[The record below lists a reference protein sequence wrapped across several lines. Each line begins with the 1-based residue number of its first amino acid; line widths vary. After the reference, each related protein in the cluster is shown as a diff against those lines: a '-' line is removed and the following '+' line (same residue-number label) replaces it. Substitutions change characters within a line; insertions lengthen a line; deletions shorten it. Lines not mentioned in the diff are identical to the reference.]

1 MSNENWRK
9 KLSYIFP
16 LTRIVQSEVSG
27 RLEVG
32 WIEGRKVLNCR
43 RVNYSYGGLQE
54 ALNYGLEQIPLKS
67 VNSVL
72 VLGMGGGSVIES
84 LRKKFNYSQTIVA
97 VELDPV
103 VIQIAEEEFD
113 ITNYKNLEVVCAN
126 ALAFIK
132 TTKQNFDLVIVD
144 LFVGKNV
151 PKEFYS
157 KVFWQDIESRVNTN
171 GRVLF
176 NAGIEL
182 PDSVRDTFLN
192 NLPKEFTYKI
202 HTDVM
207 GDNTLIIL
215 HKTA

>member
-9 KLSYIFP
+9 QLSYIFP
-16 LTRIVQSEVSG
+16 LTRMVQSEVSG

-32 WIEGRKVLNCR
+32 WIEGKKVLNCR
-43 RVNYSYGGLQE
+43 RVNYSYGGLQK
-54 ALNYGLEQIPLKS
+54 ALNYGLDQIPLKS
-67 VNSVL
+67 VSSVL

-84 LRKKFNYSQTIVA
+84 LRKKFKYSKPIVA

-103 VIQIAEEEFD
+103 IIQIAEEDFE
-113 ITNYKNLEVVCAN
+113 ITRYKNLEVVCAD
-126 ALAFIK
+126 ALTFIK
-132 TTKQNFDLVIVD
+132 TTDQKFDLTIVD
-144 LFVGKNV
+144 LFIAENV

-157 KVFWQDIESRVNTN
+157 KSFWQDIESRTN
-171 GRVLF
+171 KNGKVLF

-182 PDSVRDTFLN
+182 SDSVRDTFLN
-192 NLPKEFTYKI
+192 NLPKEFTYDI

-207 GDNTLIIL
+207 GNNTLIIL

>member
-1 MSNENWRK
+1 MSNDNWRK

-16 LTRIVQSEVSG
+16 LTRMVQSKVSG

-43 RVNYSYGGLQE
+43 QVNYSYGGLQK
-54 ALNYGLEQIPLKS
+54 ALNYGLEQMSLKS

-84 LRKKFNYSQTIVA
+84 LRKKFHFSKPIVA

-103 VIQIAEEEFD
+103 IIQIAKDDFEVIED
-113 ITNYKNLEVVCAN
+113 NNLEIICED
-126 ALAFIK
+126 ALVYIK
-132 TTKQNFDLVIVD
+132 KTQQTFDLIIVD

-157 KVFWQDIESRVNTN
+157 KAFWQGIENRTN
-171 GRVLF
+171 KNGSVLF

-182 PDSVRDTFLN
+182 SDSIRDSFLN
-192 NLPKEFTYKI
+192 HLPSKFTYDI
-202 HTDVM
+202 HNDVM

>member
-9 KLSYIFP
+9 NLSYIFP
-16 LTRIVQSEVSG
+16 LTKMVQSEVSG

-32 WIEGRKVLNCR
+32 WVDGKKVLNCR
-43 RVNYSYGGLQE
+43 RVNYSYGGLQK

-67 VNSVL
+67 VGSVL

-84 LRKKFNYSQTIVA
+84 LRKKFNYSKIIVA

-103 VIQIAEEEFD
+103 IIQIAEEDFE
-113 ITNYKNLEVVCAN
+113 ITKHKNLEVVCAD

-132 TTKQNFDLVIVD
+132 TVKHSFDLIIVD

-151 PKEFYS
+151 PKKFYS
-157 KVFWQDIESRVNTN
+157 KAFWQDIENRTN
-171 GRVLF
+171 KNGKVLF

-182 PDSVRDTFLN
+182 SDSVRDAFLN
-192 NLPKEFTYKI
+192 NLPKGFTYDM